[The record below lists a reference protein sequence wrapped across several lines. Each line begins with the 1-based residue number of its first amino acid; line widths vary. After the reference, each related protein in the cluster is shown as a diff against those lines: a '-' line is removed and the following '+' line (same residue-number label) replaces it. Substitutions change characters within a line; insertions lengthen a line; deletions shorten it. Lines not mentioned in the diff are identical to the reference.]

1 MRILES
7 RLLKNRTP
15 NLGIILFIAVGVIP
29 FAAAF
34 VYALLY
40 SFGIIGI
47 ANDGFTTK
55 FWTAVLASGEFFSSL
70 VYSFLIALV
79 AVIVSVGGA
88 LWATLKFRKRLEGK
102 FLSFIIYLPLAVPG
116 IVTGFFTFQLFS
128 KGGFFARLSYQMGWI
143 TKASEFPDLVNDA
156 LAFGIVLSF
165 ITMVMPFFVLLFLN
179 VYKNERIEELSV
191 LAQSLGA
198 NTKQVTQKIFLP
210 ILIKK
215 TWVLIVLYFI
225 FLLGAY
231 EVPLILGQESPQ
243 MLSVLIIR
251 EIKQYNLD
259 KISEGYVVAVMYT
272 LIVSAAAILLFYP
285 KKGEAFGR

>member
-1 MRILES
+1 M
-7 RLLKNRTP
+7 KNRTP
-15 NLGIILFIAVGVIP
+15 KIGIILFIAIGVVP

-34 VYALLY
+34 IYALLY
-40 SFGIIGI
+40 SFGVIGI
-47 ANDGFTTK
+47 ANTGFTTK
-55 FWTAVLASGEFFSSL
+55 FWTSVWASGEFFRSFL
-70 VYSFLIALV
+70 YSFLIALA
-79 AVIVSVGGA
+79 AVVFSVGGA
-88 LWATLKFRKRLEGK
+88 LWATLKFRRRLEQK

-128 KGGFFARLSYQMGWI
+128 KSGFFARLSYQLGWI
-143 TKASEFPDLVNDA
+143 TKPSEFPDLVNDG

-165 ITMVMPFFVLLFLN
+165 ITMIMPFFVLLFLN
-179 VYKNERIEELSV
+179 VYKNERVAELSV

-198 NTKQVTQKIFLP
+198 NAKQVTRQIFLP

-251 EIKQYNLD
+251 EIKQYDLD

-272 LIVSAAAILLFYP
+272 FIVSAAAILLFLP
-285 KKGEAFGR
+285 KRKRVYET

>member
-1 MRILES
+1 M
-7 RLLKNRTP
+7 KNKRP
-15 NLGIILFIAVGVIP
+15 SFGIILFIAIGVVP

-34 VYALLY
+34 IYALLY

-47 ANDGFTTK
+47 ANSGFTTE
-55 FWTAVLASGEFFSSL
+55 FWSTVLASGEFFRAFL
-70 VYSFLIALV
+70 YSFLIALA
-79 AVIVSVGGA
+79 AVTISVGGA
-88 LWATLKFRKRLEGK
+88 LWVTLKFRKRLEQK

-128 KGGFFARLSYQMGWI
+128 KGGFFARLSYQLGWI
-143 TKASEFPDLVNDA
+143 TEASQFPDLVNDA

-165 ITMVMPFFVLLFLN
+165 ITMIMPFFILLFLN
-179 VYKNERIEELSV
+179 VYKNERVEELSV

-198 NTKQVTQKIFLP
+198 NTKQVTQHIFLP

-243 MLSVLIIR
+243 MLSVLIIQ
-251 EIKQYNLD
+251 EIKQYDLD

-272 LIVSAAAILLFYP
+272 LIVSAAAILLFLP
-285 KKGEAFGR
+285 KRKRVYET

>member
-7 RLLKNRTP
+7 KSLKNKRP
-15 NLGIILFIAVGVIP
+15 NIGIILFIAIGVVP

-34 VYALLY
+34 IYALLY
-40 SFGIIGI
+40 SFGIIGV
-47 ANDGFTTK
+47 ANKGFTTE
-55 FWTAVLASGEFFSSL
+55 FWASVLASGEFFRSL
-70 VYSFLIALV
+70 LYSFLIALV
-79 AVIVSVGGA
+79 AVTVSVGGA
-88 LWATLKFRKRLEGK
+88 LWATLKFRKRLEQK

-128 KGGFFARLSYQMGWI
+128 KGGFFAQISYQFGWI
-143 TKASEFPDLVNDA
+143 TKSSQFPDLVNDA
-156 LAFGIVLSF
+156 LAFGIILSF
-165 ITMVMPFFVLLFLN
+165 ITMIMPFFVLLFLN

-198 NTKQVTQKIFLP
+198 NAKQVTQRIFLP

-243 MLSVLIIR
+243 MLSILIIR
-251 EIKQYNLD
+251 EIKQYDLD

-272 LIVSAAAILLFYP
+272 LIVSAAAILLFLP
-285 KKGEAFGR
+285 KKRRIYET

>member
-1 MRILES
+1 M
-7 RLLKNRTP
+7 KNRAP
-15 NLGIILFIAVGVIP
+15 NLGIIIFIAIGVVP

-34 VYALLY
+34 IYALLY

-47 ANDGFTTK
+47 ANSGFTTQ
-55 FWTAVLASGEFFSSL
+55 FWSAVWASGEFFRSFL
-70 VYSFLIALV
+70 YSFLIALV
-79 AVIVSVGGA
+79 AVTVSVGGA
-88 LWATLKFRKRLEGK
+88 LWATLKFRKHLERK

-128 KGGFFARLSYQMGWI
+128 KSGFFARLSYQLGWI
-143 TKASEFPDLVNDA
+143 SKPSQFPDLVNDA
-156 LAFGIVLSF
+156 FAFGIVLSF
-165 ITMVMPFFVLLFLN
+165 ITMIMPFFVLLFLN
-179 VYKNERIEELSV
+179 VHKNERIEELSV

-198 NTKQVTQKIFLP
+198 NTRQVTRKIFLP

-251 EIKQYNLD
+251 EIKQFDLD

-272 LIVSAAAILLFYP
+272 LIVSVAAILLFLP
-285 KKGEAFGR
+285 KRKQAYET

>member
-1 MRILES
+1 M
-7 RLLKNRTP
+7 
-15 NLGIILFIAVGVIP
+15 LFVLVGVVP

-47 ANDGFTTK
+47 ANDGFTLK
-55 FWTAVLASGEFFSSL
+55 FWESVITSGTFFKSFG
-70 VYSFLIALV
+70 YSFLIALV
-79 AVIVSVGGA
+79 AVAISVGGA
-88 LWATLKFRKRLEGK
+88 LWITLKFREQLEKR
-102 FLSFIIYLPLAVPG
+102 FLSFIIYLPLAIPG

-128 KGGFFARLSYQMGWI
+128 KGGFFARISHKLGFI
-143 TKASEFPDLVNDA
+143 TEASQFPDLVNDG
-156 LAFGIVLSF
+156 LAIGIIFSF
-165 ITMVMPFFVLLFLN
+165 ITMIMPFFVLLFLN
-179 VYKNERIEELSV
+179 VYKNERVEELSI

-198 NTKQVTQKIFLP
+198 SANQVTQRVFLP

-243 MLSVLIIR
+243 MLSVLIIQ
-251 EIKQYNLD
+251 EIKQYDLD
-259 KISEGYVVAVMYT
+259 KISEGYVVAVLYT
-272 LIVSAAAILLFYP
+272 LIVSIAAFVLFLP
-285 KKGEAFGR
+285 KKKGAYAN

>member
-1 MRILES
+1 MKDS
-7 RLLKNRTP
+7 RP
-15 NLGIILFIAVGVIP
+15 NLGIVLFIAIGVVP

-34 VYALLY
+34 LYALLY
-40 SFGIIGI
+40 SFGIIGV
-47 ANDGFTTK
+47 ANTGFTTE
-55 FWTAVLASGEFFSSL
+55 FWTSIWASGTFFSSFL
-70 VYSFLIALV
+70 YSAAIALV
-79 AVIVSVGGA
+79 AVIISVGGA
-88 LWATLKFRKRLEGK
+88 LWATLKFQKRLQQK

-116 IVTGFFTFQLFS
+116 VVTGFFTFQLFS

-143 TKASEFPDLVNDA
+143 TEASQFPDLVNDA

-165 ITMVMPFFVLLFLN
+165 IAMVMPFFLLLFLN
-179 VYKNERIEELSV
+179 VHKNERIEELSV
-191 LAQSLGA
+191 LARSLGA
-198 NTKQVTQKIFLP
+198 SAKQVTRLIFLP

-251 EIKQYNLD
+251 EIKQYDLS

-272 LIVSAAAILLFYP
+272 LIVSLAAVLLFLP
-285 KKGEAFGR
+285 KKGRYVRPNGVEKEE